1 MLPIDKL
8 LSRMRWDPAFR
19 AGQLEVGYYDRLQNR
34 IVRVLFEELR
44 QSAANP
50 RMLELYDADG
60 NLRRIPLHRVRRVY
74 RDGRVIWE
82 RRPLHEHPQDDTA
95 RLLP

>member
-19 AGQLEVGYYDRLQNR
+19 AGRFEIGYYDRRQNR
-34 IVRVLFEELR
+34 ILRVAFGDVRL
-44 QSAANP
+44 SPAKP
-50 RMLELYDADG
+50 RMLELYDAEG
-60 NLRRIPLHRVRRVY
+60 ILHCIPLHRVRRVY

-82 RRPLHEHPQDDTA
+82 RRPLHEHPQDDVA
-95 RLLP
+95 H